1 MYFNKDRSYQIL
13 QSAIPAGG
21 LVELPA
27 YTLNAPLVA
36 KFGRRLPS
44 AGCFFVCAAAL
55 AFLPLLSKGAFV

>member
-1 MYFNKDRSYQIL
+1 M
-13 QSAIPAGG
+13 
-21 LVELPA
+21 ELPA

-55 AFLPLLSKGAFV
+55 AILPLLSKGAFV